1 MFYKEWL
8 VARPKFVLIL
18 LAFVLAAGFIASV
31 SLLTDTSTQLSL
43 FHIWLNFSMALAMG
57 AGIMG
62 SVDSV
67 AAERNSN
74 TLSFLMSRS
83 VSRTKIYLSKLGVNA
98 LWVATAFGTTSF
110 FMLMVDQIP
119 RLASS
124 YETTIGP
131 CRFMSIEFLGYVQAN
146 STPIWTGLFQIG
158 TAIMISFGVLT
169 IGMLVSIFSQNVS
182 ISLMFTILSVFSVYV
197 AGAILGSL
205 LFGLDTGNYFSLEKL
220 PITFTSVTV
229 FTAIVLVIGLMIFRR
244 KEFS

>member
-8 VARPKFVLIL
+8 VARPKFLLIM
-18 LAFVLAAGFIASV
+18 LAFILAAGFITFISF
-31 SLLTDTSTQLSL
+31 LTGTSNQLSL
-43 FHIWLNFSMALAMG
+43 FNMWLNFSMALAMG

-67 AAERNSN
+67 AAETNSN

-110 FMLMVDQIP
+110 FMLMVDQMP
-119 RLASS
+119 RMASA

-131 CRFMSIEFLGYVQAN
+131 CRVISMEFLGYVQAN
-146 STPIWTGLFQIG
+146 STPIWTGLLQIG
-158 TAIMISFGVLT
+158 TAIMVSFGVLT

-182 ISLMFTILSVFSVYV
+182 ISLLFTILGVFTVYM
-197 AGAILGSL
+197 AGAFLGNL
-205 LFGLDTGNYFSLEKL
+205 LFGLNNANYFSLEKL

-229 FTAIVLVIGLMIFRR
+229 FTAIILVTGLMIFRR